1 MYLLH
6 AFADSSV
13 RTLQEITYYFGEQEI
28 PLRRLTLLFKSLYTQ
43 VCGTRRR
50 SRALPS
56 RLCCRCRTGKV
67 IVSPADTKENAT
79 PDATTKE
86 SATKREISVEIP
98 VEDVTRQT
106 DALIQKYQKVA
117 RIPGFRRGH
126 VPASIIRQRFSEEI
140 KTDMVEALIP
150 RFFRQ
155 EAERLSLHPVSQPR
169 VTDLHLHDG
178 EPLRFKAAFEVLP
191 AIKLEGYKE
200 LRAEK
205 PEIAVSEADVEQALA
220 DLRERHASFNPI
232 EGRALADGDFAQVSL
247 DGHPK
252 AEPKSGEAKTGE
264 SKSDEGQPVHM
275 DEVLVEIAGQNT
287 MPEFTEHLRGTNP
300 GDERS
305 FDVNYPQDTEDKRL
319 AGKTFTYAV
328 KVQAIK
334 QKSLPELNDEFAKT
348 LGEFQTVDDLRK
360 AVREQMESE
369 RKHRAEHE
377 AKEKLV
383 KELIQRN
390 DFEVPDSLIEQQ
402 IDIRLERGLRA
413 LAAQGLTAEQMKKM
427 DLPRLRAGQRDQ
439 AVHDVKAA
447 LLLERVAEEENIQVS
462 DEEFDREL
470 EALAR
475 QSKQTSEAVRARLT
489 RDGGLDR
496 IRTRIRNEKTL
507 EFLYHQSA

>member
-1 MYLLH
+1 
-6 AFADSSV
+6 
-13 RTLQEITYYFGEQEI
+13 
-28 PLRRLTLLFKSLYTQ
+28 
-43 VCGTRRR
+43 
-50 SRALPS
+50 
-56 RLCCRCRTGKV
+56 
-67 IVSPADTKENAT
+67 VSPAETKDSTINENT
-79 PDATTKE
+79 TNEKTINEKTNNENSTKE
-86 SATKREISVEIP
+86 SATKREIQVEIP
-98 VEDVTRQT
+98 VADVNRQT
-106 DALIQKYQKVA
+106 ESLIQKYQKMA

-169 VTDLHLHDG
+169 VTDLHLHEG

-191 AIKLEGYKE
+191 EIKLEGYKE
-200 LRAEK
+200 LRADK

-220 DLRERHASFNPI
+220 DLRDRHASFNPI
-232 EGRALADGDFAQVSL
+232 EGRALADGDFAQVTL

-252 AEPKSGEAKTGE
+252 PGAA
-264 SKSDEGQPVHM
+264 KSDEAGSAETKSAAEGQPVHM

-300 GDERS
+300 GDERT
-305 FDVNYPQDTEDKRL
+305 FDVNYPEDTHDKRL
-319 AGKTFTYAV
+319 AGKTFTYTV
-328 KVQAIK
+328 KVQSIK

-348 LGEFQTVDDLRK
+348 LGEFQSVDDVRK
-360 AVREQMESE
+360 AIREQMESE
-369 RKHRAEHE
+369 RRNQVEHD

-383 KELIQRN
+383 GQLIERN
-390 DFEVPDSLIEQQ
+390 EFEVPESLIDQQ

-427 DLPRLRAGQRDQ
+427 DLNRLRAGQREQ
-439 AVHDVKAA
+439 AIHDVKAA
-447 LLLERVAEEENIQVS
+447 LLLERVAEEENVQVS
-462 DEEFDREL
+462 DDEFNQEL
-470 EALAR
+470 ESLAR

-507 EFLYHQSA
+507 DFLYRQSA

>member
-1 MYLLH
+1 M
-6 AFADSSV
+6 
-13 RTLQEITYYFGEQEI
+13 
-28 PLRRLTLLFKSLYTQ
+28 
-43 VCGTRRR
+43 
-50 SRALPS
+50 
-56 RLCCRCRTGKV
+56 
-67 IVSPADTKENAT
+67 SPTETKENAT
-79 PDATTKE
+79 KEKSTKEGATQKSATQE
-86 SATKREISVEIP
+86 SATKREIEVEIP
-98 VEDVTRQT
+98 VQDVARET
-106 DALIQKYQKVA
+106 DTLIQKYQKVA

-178 EPLRFKAAFEVLP
+178 EPLRFKAAFDVLP
-191 AIKLEGYKE
+191 EIKLEGYKE
-200 LRAEK
+200 LRADK
-205 PEIAVSEADVEQALA
+205 PEIAVSQEDVEKALT
-220 DLRERHASFNPI
+220 DLRERHAAFNPI

-247 DGHPK
+247 DGT
-252 AEPKSGEAKTGE
+252 PKSGEAGAGKTG
-264 SKSDEGQPVHM
+264 EGQPVHM
-275 DEVLVEIAGQNT
+275 DEVLVEIAGGNT

-300 GDERS
+300 GDERT
-305 FDVNYPQDTEDKRL
+305 FDVNYSEDTQDKRL

-334 QKSLPELNDEFAKT
+334 QKSLPELNDEFAKQ
-348 LGEFQTVDDLRK
+348 LGEFQTIDDVRK
-360 AVREQMESE
+360 AIREQMEAE
-369 RKHRAEHE
+369 RKHEAEHA

-383 KELIQRN
+383 GELIQRN

-427 DLPRLRAGQRDQ
+427 DLNRLRVGQREQ

-447 LLLERVAEEENIQVS
+447 LLLERVAEEENVQVS
-462 DEEFDREL
+462 DEELNQEL

-507 EFLYHQSA
+507 NFLYRQSA